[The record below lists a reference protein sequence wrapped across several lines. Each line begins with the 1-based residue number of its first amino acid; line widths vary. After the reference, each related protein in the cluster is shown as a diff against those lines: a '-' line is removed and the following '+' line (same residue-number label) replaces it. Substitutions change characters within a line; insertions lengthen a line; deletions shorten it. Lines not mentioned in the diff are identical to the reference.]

1 MTQFAFTPVIVDKY
15 KNPNE
20 HSLEIIFDYRPLGA
34 YASRDEAVAVGR
46 RDADMRTLLIAKTK
60 DGLLHTVSWP
70 DKNDEDT
77 SCRNELLLTRVAQ
90 AMGVNVF
97 HGKDPQAQ
105 AKAIHAIVEALAP
118 DRHTLAERDR
128 VEGRVKDLHHGV
140 RMLVLTSHSL
150 ARTSGW
156 WDEYDAMPEQYRKYF
171 ICTKLFLSVSEI
183 VEGLEGFRKSLMD
196 DHLPHREML
205 EVELA
210 DALIRIGDLAGALNL
225 DVAGAMIEKLAY
237 NQQRPD
243 HKPEN
248 RAAPGGKKV

>member
-1 MTQFAFTPVIVDKY
+1 MTQFAFTAVAVDKY
-15 KNPNE
+15 KHPDGLGVVFRYIPANSSYATREEAAANGRG
-20 HSLEIIFDYRPLGA
+20 FADTRPLL
-34 YASRDEAVAVGR
+34 V
-46 RDADMRTLLIAKTK
+46 AKTE
-60 DGLLHTVSWP
+60 DGQLRTVSWA
-70 DKNDEDT
+70 DQNDESP
-77 SCRNELLLTRVAQ
+77 SCRDDRLLQLVAEE
-90 AMGVNVF
+90 MKIPVF
-97 HGKDPQAQ
+97 REKDPQAL
-105 AKAIHAIVEALAP
+105 AKAKHKIVEVLSPNA
-118 DRHTLAERDR
+118 TQLAERARVLDR
-128 VEGRVKDLHHGV
+128 LTGAHSGLQH
-140 RMLVLTSHSL
+140 LVWLSHTL

-171 ICTKLFLSVSEI
+171 VCTKLFLSVSEI

-196 DHLPHREML
+196 DHLPNRKML

-248 RAAPGGKKV
+248 RAAPGGKQV